1 MKNDKMI
8 ALSEFKEV
16 PNIFLEINW
25 ESLNYNLHNFD
36 VPFRSLVIALSGS
49 GKSTFST
56 NSISVF

>member
-16 PNIFLEINW
+16 SNIFLEINW
-25 ESLNYNLHNFD
+25 ENLNYNLHNFD

-49 GKSTFST
+49 G
-56 NSISVF
+56 